1 MRISSGYMIDP
12 VKSNAIIYLLTPDQ
26 ELFAYEHDCQ
36 NCSRLDCKTRNVL
49 ENESALNA
57 RVFQFPTSAVKLNG
71 RKINY
76 YDFLMKAENAGCN
89 AAVKRIYGR
98 LDVER
103 IKNMINKTPYISS
116 LQKEFYIRYI
126 SARASLILAPAYE
139 MILAGGQ
146 NQL

>member
-1 MRISSGYMIDP
+1 
-12 VKSNAIIYLLTPDQ
+12 
-26 ELFAYEHDCQ
+26 
-36 NCSRLDCKTRNVL
+36 
-49 ENESALNA
+49 
-57 RVFQFPTSAVKLNG
+57 
-71 RKINY
+71 
-76 YDFLMKAENAGCN
+76 MKAENAGCN